1 MESTPRGIRID
12 KMKKIMILGASILQ
26 LPAIKKALSMGLCP
40 IVVDMNPDAI
50 GFKEP
55 KVVKE
60 VISTIDTEGILSA
73 AEKHHIDGIMT
84 LATDMP
90 MRSVAVVAHKMG
102 LVGISEDCAFK
113 ATNKAA
119 MRNAL
124 KSADVPIPL
133 FFKVSSLDEC
143 RDAVRHITEKGYKC
157 ITKPVDSSGSRGID
171 LLKDYSEESVVNAYT
186 YSNQNSR
193 TGEVMVEE
201 FMEGP
206 EVSVE
211 TIAIGG
217 EVHVLQITDKITT
230 GAPYFVEMG
239 HTQPSSLPVD
249 IQKKIMK
256 VAIAA
261 NKAIGITNG
270 PSHTEIKVT
279 KDGPKIVELGA
290 RMGGDCITTH
300 LVPLST
306 GIDMVKCCIQIA
318 IGDIPDLKPK
328 FSKGSAIRYFK
339 QPLGKIKS
347 IEGVDEIKNMP
358 GVYEVDIVHGVGETV
373 GEVKGSGD
381 RIGFVIAQSDNSD
394 LAAKEADAACSRLRV
409 QTL

>member
-1 MESTPRGIRID
+1 
-12 KMKKIMILGASILQ
+12 MILGASILQ
-26 LPAIKKALSMGLCP
+26 LPAIKKANEMGLVP
-40 IVVDMNPDAI
+40 VVVDMNPHAI
-50 GFKEP
+50 GFSEP
-55 KVVKE
+55 NIVKE
-60 VISTIDTEGILSA
+60 VISTIDTKKILEA
-73 AEKHHIDGIMT
+73 AKRNKIDGIMT

-90 MRSVAVVAHKMG
+90 MRSVAVVSHALG

-119 MRNAL
+119 MRDAL
-124 KSADVPIPL
+124 KSAGVPIPL
-133 FFKVSSLDEC
+133 FFKVSTFDEC

-171 LLKDYSEESVVNAYT
+171 LLKDYSEETVARAYA
-186 YSNQNSR
+186 YSNENSC

-211 TIAIGG
+211 TMAIDG
-217 EVHVLQITDKITT
+217 EIHVLQITDKITT

-239 HTQPSSLPVD
+239 HTQPSRLSVD
-249 IQKKIMK
+249 IQMKIK
-256 VAIAA
+256 EVAIAA

-318 IGDIPDLKPK
+318 IGEIPDLTPK
-328 FSKGSAIRYFK
+328 FSKGSAIRYFE
-339 QPLGKIKS
+339 QPYGKIIS
-347 IEGVDEIKNMP
+347 IDGVDEIKNMP
-358 GVYEVDIVHGVGETV
+358 GVYEVEIVHGVGETV

-381 RIGFVIAQSDNSD
+381 RIGFVIAQANNAD
-394 LAAKEADAACSRLRV
+394 LAAKEADTACSQLEI

>member
-1 MESTPRGIRID
+1 
-12 KMKKIMILGASILQ
+12 MKKIMILGASILQ
-26 LPAIKKALSMGLCP
+26 LPAIKKAISMGLCP
-40 IVVDMNPDAI
+40 IVVDMNPNAI
-50 GFKEP
+50 GFKESG
-55 KVVKE
+55 VVKE
-60 VISTIDTEGILSA
+60 VISTIDNEGILSA

-90 MRSVAVVAHKMG
+90 MRSVAVVSHKMG

-124 KSADVPIPL
+124 KSVGVPIPL

-143 RDAVRHITEKGYKC
+143 KDAVQNITGKGYKC

-171 LLKDYSEESVVNAYT
+171 LVKDYSEESIARAYA
-186 YSNQNSR
+186 YSHENSR

-211 TIAIGG
+211 TIAIDG
-217 EVHVLQITDKITT
+217 EIHVLQITDKITT

-239 HTQPSSLPVD
+239 HTQPSRLSVE
-249 IQKKIMK
+249 IQKKIK
-256 VAIAA
+256 EVAIEA

-318 IGDIPDLKPK
+318 IGETPDLTPK
-328 FSKGSAIRYFK
+328 FSKASAIRYFK
-339 QPLGKIKS
+339 QPKGKIAS

-358 GVYEVDIVHGVGETV
+358 GVYEVEIVHGVGETA

-381 RIGFVIAQSDNSD
+381 RIGFVIAQADDAD
-394 LAAKEADAACSRLRV
+394 LAAKEADIACSQLEI